1 MFVPGRPFQSNL
13 MLVGKPGAYLRV
25 EHLKDEGFILQWD
38 AGSEGAG

>member
-1 MFVPGRPFQSNL
+1 MFVSGRPLQSNL
-13 MLVGKPGAYLRV
+13 MLVGKPGAYPKS